1 MAAIRVVLV
10 GMGPLGRKTIQFMKE
25 RGNKKVQLVGAID
38 TDPELIGKR
47 VSDVCGLEK
56 KSPMKIVGSLKDL
69 PETAKPEVAL
79 LTTVSDMPRITKQI
93 EEYAGKGLHV
103 VSTCEELSFPWKAAP
118 RWANRIDKYAKKKKV
133 AVLGTGINPGFL
145 MDFLPTTMTALS
157 QNVEKVKVSRV
168 QDAKYRRVPFQKK
181 IGAGLT
187 LKEFEAKRKTGT
199 LRHVGLTESV
209 HMIADR
215 MGWKLEKTVDEL
227 SPVVA
232 KKDIRTRS
240 MRIKRGM
247 ARGVQQI
254 GRGFSDGEE
263 KITLVFRAAI
273 GEPNPEDKIEIF
285 GEPKIVSSIKGGVNG
300 DVGTC
305 AIAINACK
313 QVLRCQP
320 GLQTMTDTPVVS
332 YF

>member
-1 MAAIRVVLV
+1 
-10 GMGPLGRKTIQFMKE
+10 MGPLGRKITQYIME
-25 RGNKKVQLVGAID
+25 RSKNVKVVGAVD
-38 TDPELIGKR
+38 TDPELIGK
-47 VSDVCGLEK
+47 SLKDVCGLEK
-56 KSPMKIVGSLKDL
+56 RSPIKIVGSLKDL
-69 PETAKPEVAL
+69 PENAKPQVAL
-79 LTTVSDMPRITKQI
+79 ITTVSDMPRITKQI
-93 EEYAGKGLHV
+93 EEYAAKGLHV

-118 RWANRIDKYAKKKKV
+118 RWANKIDKFAKQKKV

-157 QNVEKVKVSRV
+157 QRVDKVKVSRI
-168 QDAKYRRVPFQKK
+168 QDAKYRRIPFQKK

-187 LKEFEAKRKTGT
+187 LEEFEAKRKTGT

-240 MRIKRGM
+240 MKIKRGM

-254 GRGFSDGEE
+254 GRGFCNGEE

-273 GEPNPEDKIEIF
+273 AEPNPEDKIEIF

>member
-1 MAAIRVVLV
+1 
-10 GMGPLGRKTIQFMKE
+10 MGPLGRKIAQYMME
-25 RGNKKVQLVGAID
+25 RSKNVKVVGAID
-38 TDPELIGKR
+38 TDPELIGK
-47 VSDVCGLEK
+47 SLKEVCGFEK
-56 KSPMKIVGSLKDL
+56 RSPIKIVGSLKEL
-69 PETAKPEVAL
+69 PDTAKPQVAL
-79 LTTVSDMPRITKQI
+79 ITTVSDMPRITKQV
-93 EEYAGKGLHV
+93 EEYAAAGLHV

-118 RWANRIDKYAKKKKV
+118 KWANKIDKFAKKKKV

-157 QNVEKVKVSRV
+157 QRVDKVKVSRI
-168 QDAKYRRVPFQKK
+168 QDAKYRRIPFQKK

-232 KKDIRTRS
+232 KKEIRTRA
-240 MRIKRGM
+240 MKIKRGM

-254 GRGFSDGEE
+254 GRGFCDGEE

-273 GEPNPEDKIEIF
+273 AEPNPEDKIEIF

-305 AIAINACK
+305 AIAINAVK
-313 QVLRCQP
+313 QVGRCLP